1 MAQYRVLKDSFIGN
15 SLVKEGDVVDYDG
28 TPGDNLEP
36 VDKAAKAAA
45 KVAAKAEADAALVA
59 QAEADAQADAQA
71 AAALV

>member
-45 KVAAKAEADAALVA
+45 KIAAQGE
-59 QAEADAQADAQA
+59 ADAQA

>member
-45 KVAAKAEADAALVA
+45 KIAAKIAA
-59 QAEADAQADAQA
+59 QGEADAQA